1 MSNIGRHRIWK
12 QLAAITALALVIRPL
27 YASIPVV
34 QTESSEYL
42 LGHRTAAIKS
52 FGGTDA
58 LGWTDSSS
66 YEGGAYTASRVAAT
80 VARETAIAAATLG
93 IGTAA
98 QGGSTAAQTAYK
110 GILAT
115 QTATGGYQI
124 GTGASQIA
132 SGDYEAGTVNVVA
145 GSLRVGGSIA
155 SAGAIAPKGTVS
167 QIDDAVSARTP
178 VGRQGQNTSFPNPN
192 APIPR
197 NTSGTVNGRNYS
209 GHAFDRMQER
219 GLAPS
224 VVEDTIRRGSQ
235 SHGRDG
241 AKIFTTDQ
249 ATVIVNPNG
258 SVKTVW

>member
-93 IGTAA
+93 SGTAA
-98 QGGSTAAQTAYK
+98 RGGSAAAQAAYK

-115 QTATGGYQI
+115 QAATGGYQI

-132 SGDYEAGTVNVVA
+132 GGDYEAGTVNVVA
-145 GSLRVGGSIA
+145 GGLRVGGSIA
-155 SAGAIAPKGTVS
+155 SAGAIAVKDGTGDALQRIDNSGAKVRLNPK
-167 QIDDAVSARTP
+167 TP
-178 VGRQGQNTSFPNPN
+178 GQEGNVTLDFGS
-192 APIPR
+192 
-197 NTSGTVNGRNYS
+197 NGRVNIRVETHPLQPDGS
-209 GHAFDRMQER
+209 PVRHAN
-219 GLAPS
+219 
-224 VVEDTIRRGSQ
+224 VETV
-235 SHGRDG
+235 
-241 AKIFTTDQ
+241 
-249 ATVIVNPNG
+249 TVING
-258 SVKTVW
+258 KKIVTNIHILE

>member
-98 QGGSTAAQTAYK
+98 RGGSTAAQAAYK

-115 QTATGGYQI
+115 QAATGGYQI

-132 SGDYEAGTVNVVA
+132 GGDYEAGTVNVVA
-145 GSLRVGGSIA
+145 GSLRVSGSIA
-155 SAGAIAPKGTVS
+155 SAGAISQSQANWTYGDHKSAQKFHNQMQKRGWTPQ
-167 QIDDAVSARTP
+167 QIDEAM
-178 VGRQGQNTSFPNPN
+178 TSGNRVP
-192 APIPR
+192 APIQVNPR
-197 NTSGTVNGRNYS
+197 NTATRYVHPTTGR
-209 GHAFDRMQER
+209 
-219 GLAPS
+219 S
-224 VVEDTIRRGSQ
+224 VVVDNVTHEVLHVG
-235 SHGRDG
+235 GDG
-241 AKIFTTDQ
+241 FRY
-249 ATVIVNPNG
+249 
-258 SVKTVW
+258 